1 MLEKKTD
8 IGVLRALTML
18 TVGGSIS
25 LIYPFGGKN
34 KVGERRGCSFV
45 EFKSHIL

>member
-1 MLEKKTD
+1 MEKKND

-25 LIYPFGGKN
+25 LIDPFGEKN
-34 KVGERRGCSFV
+34 QVGECRGCSHDLCR
-45 EFKSHIL
+45 EL

>member
-1 MLEKKTD
+1 MVEKKNN

-18 TVGGSIS
+18 TVGGPIS
-25 LIYPFGGKN
+25 LIYPFGEKN
-34 KVGERRGCSFV
+34 KVGECRGCSFV